1 MRLKKRRLK
10 KTRLLANDS
19 AIDLWALDEVRFQQ
33 HGSRC
38 RMWVPPEIKE
48 PVLLHHPT
56 RRGVG
61 YFGAVRLRDG
71 KCVFRREEEKFN
83 AMTFLSFL
91 KHLRLVSSHSGK
103 RVVVIIDNARYH
115 HAALHKD
122 DRSRSQDKFALEFLP
137 PYCPELNPIERLW
150 KLIRR
155 LATHNQY
162 FQTLTDIVKAVE
174 RIFSQWRLGNETVR
188 RLCSI
193 T

>member
-1 MRLKKRRLK
+1 M
-10 KTRLLANDS
+10 
-19 AIDLWALDEVRFQQ
+19 DEVRFQQ

-38 RMWVPPEIKE
+38 RMWVPPEVKD
-48 PVLLHHPT
+48 PVLFHHPT
-56 RRGVG
+56 HRSVG

-71 KCVFRREEEKFN
+71 KYVFRREEEKFN
-83 AMTFLSFL
+83 TMTFLSFL
-91 KHLRLVSSHSGK
+91 KQLRLISSHSGR

-115 HAALHKD
+115 HAILHKEYRD
-122 DRSRSQDKFALEFLP
+122 KNRDRFALEFLP
-137 PYCPELNPIERLW
+137 PYSPELNPIERLW

-162 FQTLTDIVKAVE
+162 FQTLADIVEAVE
-174 RIFSQWRLGNETVR
+174 SIFSQWRRGNENVR

>member
-1 MRLKKRRLK
+1 M
-10 KTRLLANDS
+10 
-19 AIDLWALDEVRFQQ
+19 DEERFQQ

-38 RMWVPPEIKE
+38 RMWVPPEIKD

-56 RRGVG
+56 HRRVG

-71 KCVFRREEEKFN
+71 KYVFRREEEKFN
-83 AMTFLSFL
+83 AMTFLGFL
-91 KHLRLVSSHSGK
+91 KHLRLVSSHSAR

-115 HAALHKD
+115 HATLHKEYREKNR
-122 DRSRSQDKFALEFLP
+122 DRFSLEFLP
-137 PYCPELNPIERLW
+137 PYSPELNPIERLW
-150 KLIRR
+150 KLTRR

-162 FQTLTDIVKAVE
+162 FQTLTDIMEAVE
-174 RIFSQWRLGNETVR
+174 KIFSQWHLGNETVR

>member
-1 MRLKKRRLK
+1 M
-10 KTRLLANDS
+10 
-19 AIDLWALDEVRFQQ
+19 DEVRFQQ
-33 HGSRC
+33 HGSSC

-56 RRGVG
+56 HRSVG

-91 KHLRLVSSHSGK
+91 KHLRLVSSHSGR

-115 HAALHKD
+115 HSALHKD
-122 DRSRSQDKFALEFLP
+122 YRSRNQGKFSLEFLP
-137 PYCPELNPIERLW
+137 PYSPELNPIERLW
-150 KLIRR
+150 KLVRR

-162 FQTLTDIVKAVE
+162 FQALTDIVEAVE

-188 RLCSI
+188 RLCSN

>member
-1 MRLKKRRLK
+1 M
-10 KTRLLANDS
+10 
-19 AIDLWALDEVRFQQ
+19 DEVRFQQ

-38 RMWVPPEIKE
+38 RMWVPPEIKA

-91 KHLRLVSSHSGK
+91 KHLRLVSSHSRR

-122 DRSRSQDKFALEFLP
+122 YRSRNQDKFSLEFLP
-137 PYCPELNPIERLW
+137 PYSPELNPIERLW

-162 FQTLTDIVKAVE
+162 FQALTDIVAAVE